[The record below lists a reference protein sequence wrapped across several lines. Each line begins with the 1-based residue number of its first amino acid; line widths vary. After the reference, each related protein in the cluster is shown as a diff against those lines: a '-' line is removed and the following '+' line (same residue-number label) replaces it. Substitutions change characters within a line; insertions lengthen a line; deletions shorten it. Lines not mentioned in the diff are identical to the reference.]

1 MRIRG
6 QLDTLILNALT
17 EDLAGGDLTTELLIP
32 GSARCKGEFMVKSP
46 GVIAGLHVVAK
57 VFDHIDHGVSFKA
70 LAQDGDAVTPG
81 TIVARIQGPARTI
94 LTGERTALNFLQH
107 LSGIATITRS
117 IVQQLEGSS
126 ITLLDTRKTI
136 PGLRLLQKY
145 AVSVGGGKNH
155 RMGLY
160 DGILI
165 KNNHLKFVSIT
176 EAVTRA
182 KREAPPHIGVEV
194 EVENLAQLREAV
206 DAGADIIMLDN
217 MEPPLMKKALALVG
231 GKAKVE
237 VSGNITEET
246 LPALLKI
253 PVDYISMGRL
263 THSAKALDISLKIT
277 PLEKTSQE

>member
-17 EDLAGGDLTTELLIP
+17 EDLAAGDLTTELLIP
-32 GSARCKGEFMVKSP
+32 GSALCRGEFMVKSP
-46 GVIAGLHVVAK
+46 GVVAGLHVVEK
-57 VFDHIDHGVSFKA
+57 VFEQIDRGVSFKA
-70 LAQDGDAVTPG
+70 LARDGDAVTPG
-81 TIVARIQGPARTI
+81 TMVARIEGPARTI

-117 IVQQLEGSS
+117 IVKKLEGST

-136 PGLRLLQKY
+136 PGLRLLEKY

-165 KNNHLKFVSIT
+165 KNNHLRFISIT
-176 EAVTRA
+176 EAVGKA
-182 KREAPPHIGVEV
+182 KKEAPPHIKVEV
-194 EVENLAQLREAV
+194 EVESPAQLQEAL

-217 MEPPLMKKALALVG
+217 MEPAMMEKALALIG

-246 LPALLKI
+246 LPALLKL

-277 PLEKTSQE
+277 PLEQPSQE

>member
-32 GSARCKGEFMVKSP
+32 ERAHCKGEFMIKSP
-46 GVIAGLHVVAK
+46 GVVAGLYVVEK
-57 VFDHIDHGVSFKA
+57 VFDHIDKGVHFEA
-70 LAQDGDAVTPG
+70 LARDGDDVSPG
-81 TIVARIQGPARTI
+81 TMVARIKGPARTI

-117 IVQQLEGSS
+117 IVRQLEGST

-136 PGLRLLQKY
+136 PGLRILEKY
-145 AVSVGGGKNH
+145 AVSAGGGKNH

-165 KNNHLKFVSIT
+165 KNNHLKFLSIT

-182 KREAPPHIGVEV
+182 KKGAPPHIGVEV
-194 EVENLAQLREAV
+194 EVEDLAQLQEAL

-217 MEPPLMKKALALVG
+217 MEPPVMEKALALIK
-231 GKAKVE
+231 GK
-237 VSGNITEET
+237 VSGTITEET
-246 LPALLKI
+246 LPALLKL

-277 PLEKTSQE
+277 PVEHV